1 MSKVLG
7 FLGACIIRVLHVT
20 LRVRH
25 VHPEHIESTPQY
37 ILSFWHEHLLLML
50 HSKFRRP
57 ITVMSSRSRDG
68 QYIAQAFQFFSVEV
82 VRGSSSR
89 GASGALRALIRKA
102 RDGRNIVFTPD
113 GPKGPRRVA
122 KDGVVYAA
130 QATGL
135 PIIPMAF
142 AAAHVKRLAS
152 WDRMVVPYPFSRS
165 VFVYGEPL
173 RVPRKADIDEW
184 RLKVEETMNALAG
197 EAERLVNER

>member
-7 FLGACIIRVLHVT
+7 YLGALIIRLLHIT

-25 VHPEHIESTPQY
+25 VHAEWIESTPQY
-37 ILSFWHEHLLLML
+37 IISFWHEHLLLML

-57 ITVMSSRSRDG
+57 ITVMSSQSRDG
-68 QYIAQAFQFFSVEV
+68 QYIAQAFQFFNVEV
-82 VRGSSSR
+82 VRGSSSK

-113 GPKGPRRVA
+113 GPRGPRRVA

-135 PIIPMAF
+135 PIVPMAF
-142 AAAHVKRLAS
+142 AAARVKRLAS

-165 VFVYGEPL
+165 VFVYGQPL
-173 RVPRKADIDEW
+173 EVPRKAEIEEW
-184 RLKVEETMNALAG
+184 RLKVEQTMNALAE